1 MKNDVDFDSANLR
14 DFAKNIRLH
23 AIRMISQS
31 GASHLGGNFSMAEI
45 VAVLYGAILRVDPQ
59 NPNDPQRDRFVLS
72 KGHAAA
78 GLYAALAEKGF
89 FPNEWLDRFYCDGG
103 KLSGHATKHVPGVD
117 VSSGSLGHGLPIG
130 TGFALAGKKR
140 GKDYRS
146 FVLLSD
152 GECNEGST
160 WEAVMF
166 AAQNQLDNLVAVV
179 DYNKMQA
186 LGPTANIIDLEPFA
200 EKWRSF
206 GWETRE
212 VDGHDVDQLFNV
224 LSKIPLQN
232 GKPTCMIA
240 HTVKGKGVSF
250 MENELLWHYRTP
262 KGNEYETALEELTR
276 VS

>member
-1 MKNDVDFDSANLR
+1 MKNEIDFDSAR
-14 DFAKNIRLH
+14 IREFAGNIRLH

-45 VAVLYGAILRVDPQ
+45 VAVLYGAILHVDPK
-59 NPNDPQRDRFVLS
+59 NPSSPNRDHFVLS

-89 FPNEWLDRFYCDGG
+89 FPMEWLDSFYGDGA
-103 KLSGHATKHVPGVD
+103 KLSGHITKHIPGID
-117 VSSGSLGHGLPIG
+117 ISTGSLGHGLSIG
-130 TGFALAGKKR
+130 TGFALAGKKSGR
-140 GKDYRS
+140 SYRS

-166 AAQNQLDNLVAVV
+166 AAQHRLDNLVSIV

-186 LGPTANIIDLEPFA
+186 LGPTAEIIDMEPFV
-200 EKWRSF
+200 EKWESF
-206 GWETRE
+206 GWETQE
-212 VDGHDVDQLFNV
+212 VDGHDVAQLFNV

-232 GKPTCMIA
+232 GKPTCVIA
-240 HTVKGKGVSF
+240 HTIKGKGVSF

-262 KGNEYETALEELTR
+262 KGKEYETAIEELKR
-276 VS
+276 NP